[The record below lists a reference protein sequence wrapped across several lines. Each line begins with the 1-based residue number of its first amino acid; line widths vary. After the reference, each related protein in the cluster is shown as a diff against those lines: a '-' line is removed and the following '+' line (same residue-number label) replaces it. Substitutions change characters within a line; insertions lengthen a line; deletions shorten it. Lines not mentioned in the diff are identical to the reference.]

1 MKGNSHADE
10 YHWTLWW
17 VVKVAAFLDG
27 CVIKQS
33 DSLATKEI
41 AFWVSLS
48 LSELSSEE
56 TFLSFFGL
64 LVGSKLFCYNFSLN
78 FSVRLNTLCKNSWHC
93 LSTYEQCRWFY
104 ASKRETDVRKINL
117 TVKNSLNNCGASSRQ
132 LWLRAKNCSWGKV
145 FCFIPWYRCSFL
157 ELNIQLQASSK
168 MEFNMMT
175 SANYTMSSVS
185 IYSWKSS
192 TSQGVYCH
200 HSVSLSGEM
209 IWKEHLKLFLSLG
222 KKELLLRK
230 ENVVIHQYQFIVGT
244 IQFSKK
250 KEHSLD

>member
-17 VVKVAAFLDG
+17 VVVKVAAFLDG

-64 LVGSKLFCYNFSLN
+64 LVGSKLFCYNFPLN
-78 FSVRLNTLCKNSWHC
+78 FSVQLNTLPWHC
-93 LSTYEQCRWFY
+93 LSTCEQCRWFY

-132 LWLRAKNCSWGKV
+132 RKSRSQINLTVKKTRNETSAGWNRPPSCSSKTL
-145 FCFIPWYRCSFL
+145 CKKPWYSLTPVSFD
-157 ELNIQLQASSK
+157 
-168 MEFNMMT
+168 
-175 SANYTMSSVS
+175 
-185 IYSWKSS
+185 
-192 TSQGVYCH
+192 QG
-200 HSVSLSGEM
+200 
-209 IWKEHLKLFLSLG
+209 ITK
-222 KKELLLRK
+222 
-230 ENVVIHQYQFIVGT
+230 
-244 IQFSKK
+244 
-250 KEHSLD
+250 